1 MFFQPLEPNS
11 AGWSIFFQ
19 GRRKTQDD
27 RFPNTG
33 KRYYIWKTRRPGY
46 NAREDRVYTL
56 KQPPEDSAC
65 PQGPPCNR
73 CWLGENEIIAR
84 LIGKGEIA
92 GFQRCLIDLFDRAVT
107 FIKTVSSAQVS
118 DFTAV
123 NRLAFS
129 GFRKLEVGNDAR
141 VAINFSPFFRSD
153 ALYIGFSS
161 KNEARIMQNH
171 RYSAKTQRKI

>member
-1 MFFQPLEPNS
+1 MKKNFDLHVFDDEVLIVAKLFSGEMNFFV
-11 AGWSIFFQ
+11 
-19 GRRKTQDD
+19 GR
-27 RFPNTG
+27 
-33 KRYYIWKTRRPGY
+33 
-46 NAREDRVYTL
+46 VV
-56 KQPPEDSAC
+56 
-65 PQGPPCNR
+65 
-73 CWLGENEIIAR
+73 GENEIIAR